1 MMTLVVEVACAL
13 LPELCCNNIWQ
24 GLVTFMAQLIQI
36 WPRVECKFGES
47 EDTRFRSLET
57 QPFTIVKGHHKAV
70 WVTFSI

>member
-57 QPFTIVKGHHKAV
+57 
-70 WVTFSI
+70 